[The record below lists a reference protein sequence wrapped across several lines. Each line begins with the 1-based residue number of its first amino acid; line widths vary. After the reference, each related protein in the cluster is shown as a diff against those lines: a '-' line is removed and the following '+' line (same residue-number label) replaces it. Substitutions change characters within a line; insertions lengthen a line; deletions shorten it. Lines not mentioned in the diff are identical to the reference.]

1 MKVPRLILFIF
12 FVPAFLIPIQLKAQ
26 NTSVD
31 KTVQYETIYDDPYN
45 INKLFLLIQPVYG
58 EVFST
63 NTNIGFGLEAQ
74 YYLKDII
81 DFQVG
86 YRMPYAASTDLMR
99 HAAEKNSDALN
110 SPKWF
115 YYVEGGLN
123 YHVIDRKESSRS
135 KFILYSKNFKKYN
148 RWETMV
154 PESILVPSNLRRIYG
169 IRAGGTA
176 YQSSFD
182 VNRILSNQNKAFSDT
197 SSIILEQASIYGNI
211 ASQGFYIGG
220 TMELIR
226 NIAVNFE
233 NLYDQTASDLM
244 FSVFLDLLINPF
256 ISIEDIQYKSESSDQ
271 IETVSAD
278 IIDTN
283 MLGFRGGI
291 KGKFNRAIGF
301 SYSVEIGMRPGIRGS
316 GFYLMGVFSVPVFG
330 FRLDKKAALL
340 GNP

>member
-1 MKVPRLILFIF
+1 MLRLKILIF
-12 FVPAFLIPIQLKAQ
+12 FVPAFLIHIHLKAQ
-26 NTSVD
+26 NTVVD
-31 KTVQYETIYDDPYN
+31 KTVEYETIYDDPYD
-45 INKLFLLIQPVYG
+45 INKLFLFIQPVYG

-63 NTNIGFGLEAQ
+63 NTNIGFGLGGE

-81 DFQVG
+81 DFQLG
-86 YRMPYAASTDLMR
+86 FRTPYATSTDLMR
-99 HAAEKNSDALN
+99 HASDKNNDALN
-110 SPKWF
+110 TPKRF

-123 YHVIDRKESSRS
+123 YHVVDRKESSRS

-148 RWETMV
+148 KWETMI
-154 PESILVPSNLRRIYG
+154 PESILIPSNLRRIYG

-182 VNRILSNQNKAFSDT
+182 VNRVLNNQENAFNDS
-197 SSIILEQASIYGNI
+197 SSIILEEASIYGNI

-220 TMELIR
+220 SMELIR
-226 NIAVNFE
+226 NIAVNYE

-256 ISIEDIQYKSESSDQ
+256 ISIEDIQYQSESSDET
-271 IETVSAD
+271 ETVSAD

-283 MLGFRGGI
+283 MIGFRGGI

-301 SYSVEIGMRPGIRGS
+301 SYSVEIGMRPGIKGS

-330 FRLDKKAALL
+330 FRFDKKAAML
-340 GNP
+340 GTQ